1 MALRHN
7 TWFLL
12 GGLLCGLLFTAL
24 LLVRTGTVFR
34 QGTPA
39 PVAGETPAGP
49 VATSERWM
57 NILQGDRKIGR
68 SHSRLEPVEGGY
80 RLSEQVTMRINTMG
94 LSQELVLDSRGWL
107 NPDLSLQRF
116 TFTMHSGLFVFQAQG
131 QVEGAHLAVRIRSG
145 DHERRLRLPLDAP
158 PYLPAGI
165 FPAMVQSDPAP
176 GTRRVFHIFDPATM
190 SQEKIILTIQGRETI
205 PFGKEDIE
213 AWKVT
218 LSFKGISQDT
228 WLDEDGQV
236 LLEQGLMGIRQVKVP
251 REEALSGQ
259 PLAASED
266 LTRVAA
272 VVPDRTLPDPVRLT
286 RLTLALEG
294 ITPEDYSLN
303 GGRQA
308 LEGNRLTLSR
318 ENLAYLPDRL
328 RLDTLPPAVAA
339 LLAPSD
345 FIQSDHPKIKAL
357 AARLVVPEDTPLDNL
372 HRLVAWMQTH
382 IEKRPVLSL
391 PDALNTLEQGMGD
404 CSEYAVLLAALARA
418 AGFPAQVEAGLV
430 YHEGRFLYH
439 AWNRVYI
446 GRWITVDAIFDQ
458 IPADVTHIRFAR
470 GTTSEQLDILPLLG
484 HLRIKVVATEYP
496 GSAEASG
503 KTPPPRNRLQQ
514 N

>member
-7 TWFLL
+7 RWFLL

-24 LLVRTGTVFR
+24 LLVRTGTVSR
-34 QGTPA
+34 QEATA
-39 PVAGETPAGP
+39 PVIGETPAGP
-49 VATSERWM
+49 LAASERWM
-57 NILQGDRKIGR
+57 AILQGDRQIGH
-68 SHSRLEPVEGGY
+68 SHSRLAPVEGGY
-80 RLSEQVTMRINTMG
+80 HLSEQVTMRINTMG
-94 LSQELVLDSRGWL
+94 LVQELALDSRGWL

-116 TFTMHSGLFVFQAQG
+116 FFSMHSGLFVFQAQG
-131 QVEGAHLAVRIRSG
+131 QVEDAHLVCRIRSG
-145 DHERRLRLPLDAP
+145 DNERRLRLPLEAP

-165 FPAMVQSDPAP
+165 FPALIKNDPAP
-176 GTRRVFHIFDPATM
+176 GTRHVFHIFDPSTM
-190 SQEKIILTIQGRETI
+190 SQEEIMLTLQGRETV

-228 WLDEDGQV
+228 WLDEEGQV
-236 LLEQGLMGIRQVKVP
+236 LIEQGLMGIRQVRVS

-272 VVPDRTLPDPVRLT
+272 VVPDRPLPDPVRLT

-294 ITPEDYSLN
+294 LVTARYPLN
-303 GGRQA
+303 GGRQT

-318 ENLAYLPDRL
+318 ENVAHLPDRL
-328 RLDTLPPAVAA
+328 KLDTLPPEAAA
-339 LLAPSD
+339 LMAPST
-345 FIQSDHPKIKAL
+345 FVQSDHPKIMAL
-357 AARLVVPEDTPLDNL
+357 AARLVVPEDTPLANL
-372 HRLVAWMQTH
+372 HRIVSWMQTH

-404 CSEYAVLLAALARA
+404 CNEYAVLLAALARA

-430 YHEGRFLYH
+430 YHQGRFLYH

-446 GRWITVDAIFDQ
+446 DRWITVDALFDQ
-458 IPADVTHIRFAR
+458 IPADVTHIRFAQ
-470 GTTSEQLDILPLLG
+470 GTMHEQLDILPLLG
-484 HLRIKVVATEYP
+484 HLQIKVVA
-496 GSAEASG
+496 AE
-503 KTPPPRNRLQQ
+503 
-514 N
+514 